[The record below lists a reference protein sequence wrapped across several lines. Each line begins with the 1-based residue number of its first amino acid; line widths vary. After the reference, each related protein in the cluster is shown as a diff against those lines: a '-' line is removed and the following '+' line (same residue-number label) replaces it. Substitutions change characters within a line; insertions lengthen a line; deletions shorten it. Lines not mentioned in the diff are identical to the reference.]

1 MLGMSKGKGAGKSAV
16 NGADTR
22 IARANGSARR
32 PRHWAQAHAEN
43 PLARFVPFSSLVSPN
58 DVITRGGDYLRV
70 WRLDGVP
77 FECADEH
84 LIAERHEAL
93 CSLLRNLA
101 GGQWAVWTCRL
112 HRVVSDTLEQPAP
125 PGFGPDLSITYQ
137 KKIGEQRR

>member
-58 DVITRGGDYLRV
+58 DVITRGGDFLRV
-70 WRLDGVP
+70 WRLDGVA

-101 GGQWAVWTCRL
+101 GGQWAAWTHRL
-112 HRVVSDTLEQPAP
+112 HPCVGDARPEPTAPA
-125 PGFGPDLSITYQ
+125 F
-137 KKIGEQRR
+137 RAC